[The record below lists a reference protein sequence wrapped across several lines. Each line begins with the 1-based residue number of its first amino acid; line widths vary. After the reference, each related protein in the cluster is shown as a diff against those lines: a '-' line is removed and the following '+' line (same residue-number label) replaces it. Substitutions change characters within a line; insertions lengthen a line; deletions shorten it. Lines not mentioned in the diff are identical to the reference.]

1 MMIPLII
8 GGVVLVMMM
17 VLIMLVIAFGIVQA
31 NSKTDGE

>member
-1 MMIPLII
+1 MIPLII

-31 NSKTDGE
+31 NSKIDGE